1 MYGSF
6 IYSAIGS
13 QYVKT
18 SVKAWQFWDIILTG
32 EYAVAAANGIFE
44 PYLSKLALEFG
55 LTFYIMFGGWPY
67 ALKDKQAA
75 WRQ

>member
-1 MYGSF
+1 M
-6 IYSAIGS
+6 YSAIGS

-18 SVKAWQFWDIILTG
+18 SVKAWQFCDIILTG
-32 EYAVAAANGIFE
+32 EYAVASANWMFE

-55 LTFYIMFGGWPY
+55 LTIYVMFGGWPY

-75 WRQ
+75 GRQ

>member
-1 MYGSF
+1 M
-6 IYSAIGS
+6 YSAIGS

-18 SVKAWQFWDIILTG
+18 SVKAWQFCDIILTG
-32 EYAVAAANGIFE
+32 EYAVATANWMFE

-55 LTFYIMFGGWPY
+55 LTIYVMFGGWPY

-75 WRQ
+75 GRQ